1 MRTLAIILF
10 AAACTG
16 SGEVRYSAQAEV
28 TTPELVEVE
37 PGVQVVA
44 DYDEPVF
51 YNDGFYWRY
60 YGGVWYRSPQYNRA
74 WVRVETVPVA
84 VRRIERPERFV
95 HYRAQGRVEARDHR
109 EGPQPGPDVRDHR
122 VAPPGP
128 PPGQERR
135 EEAREHREEVRE
147 ERHDAHEVARDRA
160 EVRHDQKEVER
171 DHREIER
178 DKARGDQKELER
190 DRREEKR
197 DQREE
202 KHDRKEL
209 EKDRKDKDKKH

>member
-28 TTPELVEVE
+28 TTPEMVEVE

-51 YNDGFYWRY
+51 YNEGFYWRY

-74 WVRVETVPVA
+74 WVRVDTVPVA
-84 VRRIERPERFV
+84 VRHIDRPERFA
-95 HYRAQGRVEARDHR
+95 HYRAQGHVEARDHR
-109 EGPQPGPDVRDHR
+109 EPQP
-122 VAPPGP
+122 VAP
-128 PPGQERR
+128 PPGQVRREEVREHR
-135 EEAREHREEVRE
+135 EEAREHREEE
-147 ERHDAHEVARDRA
+147 HQIKHDEKEVGHDRG
-160 EVRHDQKEVER
+160 EIRHDQKELDR
-171 DHREIER
+171 DHREIEH
-178 DKARGDQKELER
+178 DKARGDQKELDR

-197 DQREE
+197 DQREMGRD
-202 KHDRKEL
+202 KKEL
-209 EKDRKDKDKKH
+209 DKDQKKERKDKDKH